1 MSYNDSRIRKIQWK
15 KRISH
20 LSIYFRISIVSV
32 DKLGYP
38 QKKSTMS
45 HIRTSVPQDVL
56 CQYVD
61 NVFKRACAICKIY
74 IIHWFKIFEWFES
87 IFIVKSLSRNVKRFK
102 NIKQN
107 EFNLNI
113 EIDKIK
119 TKYSKFY
126 QLDWNLWNF
135 RGVSNQNPRPTMVF
149 ALEKKKFPH
158 NGSDFVSDRF
168 WVHFRLIVVDYNQ
181 NCHCCRAL
189 HNEWCRIVKCL
200 RQKCGAHPILMWKI
214 RASLKGIKY
223 SGFFIEF

>member
-1 MSYNDSRIRKIQWK
+1 MSYNDSRIRKIKWK

-126 QLDWNLWNF
+126 QLDYE
-135 RGVSNQNPRPTMVF
+135 TF
-149 ALEKKKFPH
+149 A
-158 NGSDFVSDRF
+158 V
-168 WVHFRLIVVDYNQ
+168 
-181 NCHCCRAL
+181 C
-189 HNEWCRIVKCL
+189 
-200 RQKCGAHPILMWKI
+200 PIKI
-214 RASLKGIKY
+214 RAQQWFLHLKKRSSLTMEVTSY
-223 SGFFIEF
+223 RTDSGFISVSLSSIITKTVIVVAPFITNDAEL